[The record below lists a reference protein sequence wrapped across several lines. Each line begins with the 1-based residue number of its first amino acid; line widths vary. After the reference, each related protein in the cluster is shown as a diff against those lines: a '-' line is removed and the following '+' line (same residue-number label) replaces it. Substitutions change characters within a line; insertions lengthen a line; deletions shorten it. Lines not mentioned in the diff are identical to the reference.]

1 MIINQKLSNQPGP
14 SLKGRALR
22 LLSNREHSKLEL
34 IKKLKVHAQT
44 PEVMDWLLAKGFI
57 NEKRVLESVI
67 YRRATKLGYARVAR
81 ELQEKGLDSE
91 AIANAVNELKSS
103 ERQRASDVWFKK
115 FKSKA
120 LTSSERAKQM
130 RFLLSRGF
138 APSVVS
144 QVVNSAG
151 KTQDEHLENY
161 ELTIDKD
168 DIDNTDDL

>member
-1 MIINQKLSNQPGP
+1 
-14 SLKGRALR
+14 
-22 LLSNREHSKLEL
+22 
-34 IKKLKVHAQT
+34 
-44 PEVMDWLLAKGFI
+44 
-57 NEKRVLESVI
+57 
-67 YRRATKLGYARVAR
+67 
-81 ELQEKGLDSE
+81 
-91 AIANAVNELKSS
+91 
-103 ERQRASDVWFKK
+103 
-115 FKSKA
+115 
-120 LTSSERAKQM
+120 M